1 MLGIC
6 GTSLSRYFHTV
17 THYSASVQQ
26 NQPLFLNF
34 FEIPERISLH
44 SATRQMMRPSDGSPP
59 VKSRIF
65 AQRESCGKNHDGRK
79 SGKSGESRHIVLCE
93 LKMNIHNPHS
103 LWKTPVD
110 KPVENVENSEF
121 STGIPLF

>member
-1 MLGIC
+1 MQPPLRPFGAPPLK
-6 GTSLSRYFHTV
+6 GRLSL
-17 THYSASVQQ
+17 
-26 NQPLFLNF
+26 
-34 FEIPERISLH
+34 
-44 SATRQMMRPSDGSPP
+44 
-59 VKSRIF
+59 VKSEFLHKLFSI
-65 AQRESCGKNHDGRK
+65 GKSHDMRK